1 MEWFFKQANFADNI
15 KVRYAKLKLRDG
27 AKIFYEDLEYMR
39 YIKYKPLI
47 TAWEDMK
54 EKFCDEYLSPYFW
67 AKYLPQS
74 QCGNFQDQSN
84 SMRK

>member
-27 AKIFYEDLEYMR
+27 AQIFYEDLEYMR
-39 YIKYKPLI
+39 YINLSLLHGKIWKKSFV
-47 TAWEDMK
+47 MNM
-54 EKFCDEYLSPYFW
+54 SPYFW

-74 QCGNFQDQSN
+74 
-84 SMRK
+84 